1 MANGEVKLCP
11 FRDALCL
18 GEECAL
24 WDNNS
29 KMCIIVT
36 LRDELYEI
44 HGLLDSIQAD
54 VANLGIDISHME
66 IERG

>member
-1 MANGEVKLCP
+1 M
-11 FRDALCL
+11 